1 MNDIDKN
8 FLDIKNTT
16 LELEN
21 SIKEQELKLT
31 STINNDEDKLK
42 DLSDK
47 KILFDKNKIQADI
60 LKNQQFLIDE
70 YKKNINRLNLEL
82 TETQKMNEELSTSN
96 NKIKFY
102 QDDNIRLSSQVN
114 DFQKK
119 YETIKNNFNEV
130 EKEKNVIFNKIKE
143 LNNSLLKNNIIGT
156 PFLEKKIEEDTINSK
171 VLNDISENNLNDN
184 KNSDKDIDLDVTVND
199 IFK

>member
-8 FLDIKNTT
+8 FLDIKKTT

-21 SIKEQELKLT
+21 SIKEQELELT
-31 STINNDEDKLK
+31 STIKNDEDKLK

-47 KILFDKNKIQADI
+47 KILFDKNKMQADI

-70 YKKNINRLNLEL
+70 YKSNINRLNLEL
-82 TETQKMNEELSTSN
+82 IETQKINEELITSN

-102 QDDNIRLSSQVN
+102 QEDNIRLSSQVN

-130 EKEKNVIFNKIKE
+130 ENEKNVIFKKIKE

-156 PFLEKKIEEDTINSK
+156 PFLEGKIEEETINSK
-171 VLNDISENNLNDN
+171 VLNDISENNLNDG
-184 KNSDKDIDLDVTVND
+184 KNPDKDIDLDVTVND

>member
-8 FLDIKNTT
+8 FLDIKKTT
-16 LELEN
+16 LELDN

-31 STINNDEDKLK
+31 STIKNDEDKLK

-47 KILFDKNKIQADI
+47 KILFDKNKMQADI

-70 YKKNINRLNLEL
+70 YKGNINRLNLEL
-82 TETQKMNEELSTSN
+82 TETQKINEELSTSN

-102 QDDNIRLSSQVN
+102 QEDNIRLSSQVN

-130 EKEKNVIFNKIKE
+130 ENEKNVIFKKIKE

-156 PFLEKKIEEDTINSK
+156 PFLEGKIEEETINSK
-171 VLNDISENNLNDN
+171 VLNDISENNLNDG
-184 KNSDKDIDLDVTVND
+184 KNPDKDIDLDVTVND

>member
-70 YKKNINRLNLEL
+70 YKRNINRLNLEL

-119 YETIKNNFNEV
+119 YETIRNNFNEV

-156 PFLEKKIEEDTINSK
+156 PFLEKKIEEDSINSK

>member
-1 MNDIDKN
+1 MDKN
-8 FLDIKNTT
+8 FLDIKKTT

-31 STINNDEDKLK
+31 STIKNDEDKLK

-47 KILFDKNKIQADI
+47 KILFDKNKMQADI

-70 YKKNINRLNLEL
+70 YKSNINRLNLEL
-82 TETQKMNEELSTSN
+82 TETQKINEELSTSN

-102 QDDNIRLSSQVN
+102 QEDNIRLSSQVN

-130 EKEKNVIFNKIKE
+130 EKEKNVIFKKIKE

-156 PFLEKKIEEDTINSK
+156 PFLEGKIEEETINSK

>member
-8 FLDIKNTT
+8 FLDIKKTT

-21 SIKEQELKLT
+21 SIKEQELELT
-31 STINNDEDKLK
+31 STIKNDEDKLK

-47 KILFDKNKIQADI
+47 KILFDKNKMQADI

-70 YKKNINRLNLEL
+70 YKSNINRLNLEL
-82 TETQKMNEELSTSN
+82 IETQKINEELITSN

-102 QDDNIRLSSQVN
+102 QEDNIRLSSQVN

-130 EKEKNVIFNKIKE
+130 EKEKNVIFKKIKE

-156 PFLEKKIEEDTINSK
+156 PFLERKIEEDTINSK

>member
-8 FLDIKNTT
+8 FLDIKKTT
-16 LELEN
+16 LELDN

-31 STINNDEDKLK
+31 STIKYDEDKLK

-47 KILFDKNKIQADI
+47 KILFDKNKMQADI

-70 YKKNINRLNLEL
+70 YKSNINRLNLEL
-82 TETQKMNEELSTSN
+82 AETQKINEELSTSN

-102 QDDNIRLSSQVN
+102 QEDNIRLSSQVN

-130 EKEKNVIFNKIKE
+130 ENEKNVIFKKIKE

-156 PFLEKKIEEDTINSK
+156 PFLEGKIEEETINSK
-171 VLNDISENNLNDN
+171 VLNDLSENNLNDS
-184 KNSDKDIDLDVTVND
+184 KNPDKDIDLDVIVND

>member
-42 DLSDK
+42 QLSDK

-70 YKKNINRLNLEL
+70 YKSNINRLNLEL
-82 TETQKMNEELSTSN
+82 TETQKTNQELSISN
-96 NKIKFY
+96 DKIKFY

-171 VLNDISENNLNDN
+171 ILNDISENNLNDN
-184 KNSDKDIDLDVTVND
+184 KNLDKDIDLDVTVND

>member
-8 FLDIKNTT
+8 FLDIKKTT

-21 SIKEQELKLT
+21 AIKEQELELT
-31 STINNDEDKLK
+31 STIINDEDKLK

-47 KILFDKNKIQADI
+47 KILFDKNKMQADI
-60 LKNQQFLIDE
+60 LKNQQFLIEE
-70 YKKNINRLNLEL
+70 YKSNINRLNSEL
-82 TETQKMNEELSTSN
+82 TETQKINEELSTSN

-102 QDDNIRLSSQVN
+102 QEDNIRLSSQVN

-130 EKEKNVIFNKIKE
+130 EKEKNVIFKKIKE

-156 PFLEKKIEEDTINSK
+156 PFLERKIEEDTINSK

>member
-47 KILFDKNKIQADI
+47 KILFDKNKIQVDI

-70 YKKNINRLNLEL
+70 YKRNINRLNLEL
-82 TETQKMNEELSTSN
+82 TETQKTNQELSISN
-96 NKIKFY
+96 DKIKFY

-156 PFLEKKIEEDTINSK
+156 PFLEKKIKEDTINSK

>member
-70 YKKNINRLNLEL
+70 YKRNINRLNLEL
-82 TETQKMNEELSTSN
+82 TETQKTNQELSISN
-96 NKIKFY
+96 DKIKFY

-130 EKEKNVIFNKIKE
+130 EKEKKVIFNKIKE

>member
-1 MNDIDKN
+1 M
-8 FLDIKNTT
+8 
-16 LELEN
+16 
-21 SIKEQELKLT
+21 
-31 STINNDEDKLK
+31 
-42 DLSDK
+42 
-47 KILFDKNKIQADI
+47 
-60 LKNQQFLIDE
+60 
-70 YKKNINRLNLEL
+70 EL
-82 TETQKMNEELSTSN
+82 TENQKTNQELSISN
-96 NKIKFY
+96 DKIKFY

>member
-42 DLSDK
+42 QLSDK

-70 YKKNINRLNLEL
+70 YKRNVNRLNLEL
-82 TETQKMNEELSTSN
+82 TETQKTNQELSISN
-96 NKIKFY
+96 DKIKFY

>member
-8 FLDIKNTT
+8 FLDIKKTT
-16 LELEN
+16 LELDN

-31 STINNDEDKLK
+31 STIKNDEDKLK

-47 KILFDKNKIQADI
+47 KILFDKNKMQADI

-70 YKKNINRLNLEL
+70 YKGNINRLNLEL
-82 TETQKMNEELSTSN
+82 TETQKINEELSTSN

-102 QDDNIRLSSQVN
+102 QEDNIRLSSQVN

-130 EKEKNVIFNKIKE
+130 EKEKNVIFKKIKE

-156 PFLEKKIEEDTINSK
+156 PFLERKIEEDTINSK

-184 KNSDKDIDLDVTVND
+184 KNLDKGINLDVTVSD

>member
-70 YKKNINRLNLEL
+70 YKRNINRLNLEL
-82 TETQKMNEELSTSN
+82 TETQKTNQELSISN
-96 NKIKFY
+96 DKIKFY

-143 LNNSLLKNNIIGT
+143 LNNSLLKTNIIGT

>member
-8 FLDIKNTT
+8 FLDIKNNT

-42 DLSDK
+42 ELSDK

-70 YKKNINRLNLEL
+70 YKRNINRLNLEL
-82 TETQKMNEELSTSN
+82 TETQKTNQELSISN
-96 NKIKFY
+96 DKIKFY

-171 VLNDISENNLNDN
+171 ILNDISENNLNDN

>member
-8 FLDIKNTT
+8 FLDIKNNT

-42 DLSDK
+42 QLSDK

-70 YKKNINRLNLEL
+70 YKRNINRLNLEL
-82 TETQKMNEELSTSN
+82 TETQKMNKELSTSN

-171 VLNDISENNLNDN
+171 ILNDISENNLNDN